1 MNLSMPV
8 GELHFDQDY
17 RETALL
23 RDGHPVTLRALR
35 ASDKELLRHGFE
47 RLSPTSRYRRFLAPK
62 SKLSDAELTYLTELD
77 GLNHFA
83 IAAVATDSD
92 GLEDGLGVARFVRSK
107 VDAHVAEAA
116 ITVID
121 DWQNKG
127 LGTLLLLRLVAAAR
141 ERGIERF
148 ESSALADNSALRDV
162 LTPLGPAVSLRRARD
177 ELVVAV
183 ELPAL
188 PYDAVLDARVRAA
201 PHHRILS
208 LAARSAAGNEAF
220 LDEKSRPS

>member
-1 MNLSMPV
+1 VSLSIAARK
-8 GELHFDQDY
+8 LHFDQDY

-23 RDGHPVTLRALR
+23 RDGRPVTLRLLR
-35 ASDKELLRHGFE
+35 ATDKELLRRGFE
-47 RLSPTSRYRRFLAPK
+47 RLSPESRYRRFFAAK
-62 SKLSDAELTYLTELD
+62 RSLSDSELAYLTELD

-83 IAAVATDSD
+83 IAAVVNGPD
-92 GLEDGLGVARFVRSK
+92 GVEDGLGIARFVRSK
-107 VDAHVAEAA
+107 ADARVAEAA
-116 ITVID
+116 VTVVD

-148 ESSALADNSALRDV
+148 ESSALADNAALRDV
-162 LTPLGPAVSLRRARD
+162 LTPLGPAVSLRRTGD

-188 PYDAVLDARVRAA
+188 PSDAVLDARARGAA
-201 PHHRILS
+201 HQRILS
-208 LAARSAAGNEAF
+208 LAARNVAGNDAS
-220 LDEKSRPS
+220 LDEKSRRF